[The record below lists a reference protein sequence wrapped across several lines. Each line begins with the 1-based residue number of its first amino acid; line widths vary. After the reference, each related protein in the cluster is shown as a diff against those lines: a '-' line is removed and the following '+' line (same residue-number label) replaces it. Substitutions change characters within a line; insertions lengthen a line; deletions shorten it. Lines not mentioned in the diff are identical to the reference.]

1 MFIKSSSM
9 AHHIPEIMAM
19 DMQNIKLPNK
29 VLLPNGV
36 PLFLVNEGVHE
47 VVRLDILFRGGYAVQ
62 SEPLQALFTNRMLRE
77 GSSVFN
83 AAAVSR
89 KLDSCGAWMETY
101 SSQNCNHIT
110 LYTLCKHLPELLKM
124 LAEIVKNP
132 AFPQKN
138 LDVVRRANKSHFLIN
153 SRKVDVVAQRYFEKT
168 IWGREHKF
176 GRLVCAEDYDAIN
189 VELLREYYEKVYGS
203 RNCTIFLSGKFDD
216 GAVDKLSDYFGK
228 EQWGTLSAVSIDDCP
243 PLASARGRVNAKVDD
258 TMQSGI
264 KIGTMVMDSSH
275 PDFYTLKYLTVLLG
289 GFFGSRLM
297 TNVRERNGYTY
308 HIEADL
314 SAFGSRNAFSVTS
327 EAANEYVQPL
337 IDEVYNEFRRLHNE
351 PVSAEEMDKLRN
363 CTLGELCR
371 EYEGVLAKA
380 DVFINT
386 WLSGEPFDGVNNYLD
401 VVRTTS
407 SDDFMRLACQYLIPE
422 NMVEVVAGV

>member
-1 MFIKSSSM
+1 M
-9 AHHIPEIMAM
+9 AYDIPEIKAM
-19 DMQNIKLPNK
+19 EMQNIKLPQK
-29 VLLPNGV
+29 VQLPNGV
-36 PLFLVNEGVHE
+36 PLFLINEGVRE
-47 VVRLDILFRGGYAVQ
+47 VIRLDLLFRGGYAVQ
-62 SEPLQALFTNRMLRE
+62 SKPLQALFTNRMLRE
-77 GSSVFN
+77 GSRALN

-89 KLDSCGAWMETY
+89 KIDSCGAWIETY

-110 LYTLCKHLPELLKM
+110 LYTLRRHLPELLKV
-124 LAEIVKNP
+124 LDEIVKNP

-153 SRKVDVVAQRYFEKT
+153 SRKVDVVAQRYFERA
-168 IWGREHKF
+168 IWGSDHKF

-189 VELLREYYEKVYGS
+189 VELLQEYYTNVYGS
-203 RNCTIFLSGKFDD
+203 QNCSIFLSGKFD
-216 GAVDKLSDYFGK
+216 GAAVENLSEYFGK
-228 EQWGTLSAVSIDDCP
+228 EQWGASSSVVIPDRLPLSAVS
-243 PLASARGRVNAKVDD
+243 GRVTAKVDD

-264 KIGTMVMDSSH
+264 KIGTMTVDSSH
-275 PDFYTLKYLTVLLG
+275 PDFYALKYLTVLLG

-297 TNVRERNGYTY
+297 TNIRERNGYTY

-314 SAFGSRNAFSVTS
+314 TAFGSRNAFSVTS

-337 IDEVYNEFRRLHNE
+337 IDEVYNEFRRLQTE
-351 PVSAEEMDKLRN
+351 PVSAEEMEKLRN

-386 WLSGEPFDGVNNYLD
+386 WLSGEPFDGVNRYLD
-401 VVRTTS
+401 VVRTAS
-407 SDDFMRLACQYLIPE
+407 PDDFMRLACKYLLPE
-422 NMVEVVAGV
+422 KMVEVVAGA

>member
-1 MFIKSSSM
+1 MPH
-9 AHHIPEIMAM
+9 AVPEIKAM
-19 DMQNIKLPNK
+19 EMQNIKLPQK
-29 VLLPNGV
+29 VQFSNGV
-36 PLFLVNEGVHE
+36 PLFLINGGVHE
-47 VVRLDILFRGGYAVQ
+47 VVRLDLLFRGGYAVQ
-62 SEPLQALFTNRMLRE
+62 SRPLQALFTNRMLRE
-77 GSSVFN
+77 GNSVLN

-110 LYTLCKHLPELLKM
+110 LYTLRRHLPELLKV

-153 SRKVDVVAQRYFEKT
+153 SRKVDVVAQRHFEKA
-168 IWGREHKF
+168 IWGSEHKF
-176 GRLVCAEDYDAIN
+176 GRLVCAEDYDAVT
-189 VELLREYYEKVYGS
+189 VELLREYYGNVYGS
-203 RNCTIFLSGKFDD
+203 QNCTIFLSGKFDD
-216 GAVDKLSDYFGK
+216 CEVEKLGDYFGK
-228 EQWGTLSAVSIDDCP
+228 EQWGASSRVSIDDLP
-243 PLASARGRVNAKVDD
+243 PLASMRGRVNVKVDD

-264 KIGTMVMDSSH
+264 KIGMMAVDSSH
-275 PDFYTLKYLTVLLG
+275 PDFYTLKYLSVLLG

-314 SAFGSRNAFSVTS
+314 SAFGHRNAFSVTS

-337 IDEVYNEFRRLHNE
+337 IDEVYNEFHRLQTE
-351 PVSAEEMDKLRN
+351 PVFVEEMEKLRN

-386 WLSGEPFDGVNNYLD
+386 WLSGEAFDGVNSYLD
-401 VVRTTS
+401 VVRNAS
-407 SDDFMRLACQYLIPE
+407 PDDFMRLACKYLIPE

>member
-1 MFIKSSSM
+1 MV
-9 AHHIPEIMAM
+9 HGIPEIKAM
-19 DMQNIKLPNK
+19 DMQNIKLPQK
-29 VLLPNGV
+29 VQFPNGV
-36 PLFLVNEGVHE
+36 PLFLINEGVRE
-47 VVRLDILFRGGYAVQ
+47 VIRLDLLFGGGYAVQ
-62 SEPLQALFTNRMLRE
+62 SKPLQALFTNRMLRE
-77 GSSVFN
+77 GSNVLN

-89 KLDSCGAWMETY
+89 KMDSCGAWIETY

-110 LYTLCKHLPELLKM
+110 LYTLRRHLPELLKV

-132 AFPQKN
+132 LFPQKN

-153 SRKVDVVAQRYFEKT
+153 SRKVDVVAQRHFEKA
-168 IWGREHKF
+168 IWGCDHKF
-176 GRLVCAEDYDAIN
+176 GRLVCADDYDAIN
-189 VELLREYYEKVYGS
+189 AELLREYYEKVYGS

-216 GAVDKLSDYFGK
+216 ATVEKLSEYFGN
-228 EQWGTLSAVSIDDCP
+228 EQWGASSPVVITDQP
-243 PLASARGRVNAKVDD
+243 PLSPLCGRVNAQVDD

-264 KIGTMVMDSSH
+264 KIGMMTIDSSH
-275 PDFYTLKYLTVLLG
+275 PDFYTLKYLSVLLG

-314 SAFGSRNAFSVTS
+314 SAFGRRNAFSVTS

-337 IDEVYNEFRRLHNE
+337 IDEVYNEFRRLQTE
-351 PVSAEEMDKLRN
+351 PVSAEEMEKLRN

-386 WLSGEPFDGVNNYLD
+386 WLSGESFDGVNKYLD
-401 VVRTTS
+401 VVRTAS
-407 SDDFMRLACQYLIPE
+407 SDDFMRLACKYLLPE
-422 NMVEVVAGV
+422 NMVEVVAGA

>member
-1 MFIKSSSM
+1 M
-9 AHHIPEIMAM
+9 ARVIPEIKAM
-19 DMQNIKLPNK
+19 DMQNIKLPQE
-29 VLLPNGV
+29 VQLSNGV
-36 PLFLVNEGVHE
+36 PLFLINEGVRE
-47 VVRLDILFRGGYAVQ
+47 VIRLDLLFRGGYAVQ
-62 SEPLQALFTNRMLRE
+62 SMPLQALFTNRMLRE
-77 GSSVFN
+77 GSSVLN

-89 KLDSCGAWMETY
+89 KLDSCGAWIETY

-110 LYTLCKHLPELLKM
+110 LYTLRRHLPELLKV

-138 LDVVRRANKSHFLIN
+138 LEVVRRANRSHFLVN
-153 SRKVDVVAQRYFEKT
+153 SRKVDVVAQRHFEKA
-168 IWGREHKF
+168 IWGSGHKF
-176 GRLVCAEDYDAIN
+176 GRLVCADDYDVVTADF
-189 VELLREYYEKVYGS
+189 LRGYYERVYGS
-203 RNCTIFLSGKFDD
+203 KNCTIFLSGRFDEA
-216 GAVDKLSDYFGK
+216 AVEKLNECFGK
-228 EQWGTLSAVSIDDCP
+228 EQWGAASPVEIIDSP
-243 PLASARGRVNAKVDD
+243 PLASEYGRVSVKVDD

-264 KIGTMVMDSSH
+264 KIGAMTVDSSH
-275 PDFYTLKYLTVLLG
+275 PDFYTLKYLSVLLG

-314 SAFGSRNAFSVTS
+314 SSFGSRNAFSVTS

-337 IDEVYNEFRRLHNE
+337 IDEVYNEFVRLQRE
-351 PVSAEEMDKLRN
+351 PVSVGEMDKLRN

-386 WLSGEPFDGVNNYLD
+386 WLSGEPFDGVNRYLD
-401 VVRTTS
+401 VVRTAS
-407 SDDFMRLACQYLIPE
+407 SDDFMCLACKYLLPE
-422 NMVEVVAGV
+422 KMVEVVAGL